1 MSVEKKIAE
10 LLAESKKLQDQQ
22 EEIVLDESE
31 ELDEGAAETIKA
43 KGSAGGEGD
52 NADNKRNQGTDKP
65 EVKTSKDS
73 SKAGSGGAAAQGSE
87 LGKVKQEEIKYDSSE
102 DVAAL
107 VEGEE
112 LSEEFKTKAATIFE
126 AAVVTRV
133 KEEIAKIQEQYDAQ
147 LVEEFASIKE
157 ELVEKVDGYLGYVAE
172 QWIKQNE
179 LALESGIK
187 AELAES
193 FIEGMKRV
201 FEEHYVDVPAEK
213 YDILGDLESKVSEL
227 ESKLNESV
235 NANIEMT
242 KQLAEMQR
250 AGIVAELS
258 EGLTDTEQEKFAT
271 LASEIVC
278 EDVDSYTKKL
288 QTIRE
293 SYFKESKPV
302 AKDTVDAGSPK
313 EQVITES
320 VAQYAQAI
328 AKLNKKK

>member
-10 LLAESKKLQDQQ
+10 LMAESKKLQHQ
-22 EEIVLDESE
+22 EEILETHVETHK
-31 ELDEGAAETIKA
+31 ELEQGAAKTIQA
-43 KGSAGGEGD
+43 KGSPGGEGD
-52 NADNKRNQGTDKP
+52 NADNKRNQGTEKP
-65 EVKTSKDS
+65 EVKTSKDTS
-73 SKAGSGGAAAQGSE
+73 LKAGSSE
-87 LGKVKQEEIKYDSSE
+87 ADSKSAPSVKKEEISYDSSE

-133 KEEIAKIQEQYDAQ
+133 KAELAKIQEQYDAQ
-147 LVEEFASIKE
+147 LVEEFEQIKE
-157 ELVEKVDGYLGYVAE
+157 ELVDKVDGYLGYIAE

-193 FIEGMKRV
+193 FIQGMKRV
-201 FEEHYVDVPAEK
+201 FEEHYVDVPSEK
-213 YDILGDLESKVSEL
+213 YDILGSLESQVEAL
-227 ESKLNESV
+227 EGKLNETV
-235 NANIEMT
+235 TANIEMA
-242 KQLAEMQR
+242 KQIAEMQR
-250 AGIVAELS
+250 SGIVAELS

-271 LASEIVC
+271 LAAEIAC
-278 EDVDSYTKKL
+278 EDVDTYTKKL

-293 SYFKESKPV
+293 SYFKEAKPV
-302 AKDTVDAGSPK
+302 AKPDSSAAPAS
-313 EQVITES
+313 EQMISES

-328 AKLNKKK
+328 SKLKK

>member
-10 LLAESKKLQDQQ
+10 LLAESKKLQEQD
-22 EEIVLDESE
+22 ETIVEESE
-31 ELDEGAAETIKA
+31 ELEEGAAETIKA

-73 SKAGSGGAAAQGSE
+73 SKAGSGGAAAQASE
-87 LGKVKQEEIKYDSSE
+87 IAGMKKEEIKYDSSE

-133 KEEIAKIQEQYDAQ
+133 KEEISKIQEQYDAQ
-147 LVEEFASIKE
+147 LVEEFVKIKE

-193 FIEGMKRV
+193 FIDGMKRV

-213 YDILGDLESKVSEL
+213 YDILGDLESKVQEL
-227 ESKLNESV
+227 EGKLNETV

-242 KQLAEMQR
+242 KQIAQMER

-258 EGLTDTEQEKFAT
+258 DGLTDTEAEKFAT
-271 LASEIVC
+271 LASEIAC

-293 SYFKESKPV
+293 SYFKETKPV
-302 AKDTVDAGSPK
+302 AKDSVESGTAK
-313 EQVITES
+313 EQVIAES

-328 AKLNKKK
+328 AKLNKK